1 MSAEA
6 LLTVME
12 RLISYHQSLYELAGK
27 KTDMIKKGDM
37 AALDQMLKDEQ
48 THVATIKKLEQARIQ
63 IAATLVPSIE
73 KPTIADCIQGLEQHD
88 QQALL
93 EKREQLASV
102 IAKLKEKNQ
111 LNQQLIY
118 HSLQYVNLSMN
129 LVNPKAAAQNMN
141 YIHPQKAK
149 SQAATGM
156 FQSKV

>member
-102 IAKLKEKNQ
+102 IAKLKEKIN
-111 LNQQLIY
+111 
-118 HSLQYVNLSMN
+118 
-129 LVNPKAAAQNMN
+129 
-141 YIHPQKAK
+141 
-149 SQAATGM
+149 
-156 FQSKV
+156 